1 MEEINYVTRIHL
13 KTACNNRKK
22 LIDFCLNGEEKYVAI
37 GWSYVYKNNDK
48 IENYEK
54 YYKVVKNKS
63 KKINHALNVFKE
75 TEKNDLFWTRDLEGN
90 YWICRADG
98 KAISKNRE
106 DIDVGAVVP
115 VEAYK
120 VGLEVPGQIKASFT
134 RPNGGICERIKS
146 DNDIIKEYSKYIF
159 NELSG
164 KELYKYKKENGEFID
179 NLPDF
184 DLEELVISYIQLE
197 KNYYLLSNSIA
208 KHSTTIKIEC
218 EFISRDLNNI
228 RKSVVQV
235 KGGKRTSL
243 DAKEY
248 EQYINEG
255 YIVYL
260 YASEVK
266 DIDKVRNCEEI
277 TRNELLLFY
286 EKYKKILPESITKW
300 ENMFS
305 ITK

>member
-48 IENYEK
+48 IENYEE

-90 YWICRADG
+90 YWICRAEG

-164 KELYKYKKENGEFID
+164 KELYKYKKENGKFID

-228 RKSVVQV
+228 RKAIVQV
-235 KGGKRTSL
+235 KGGKRSSL
-243 DAKEY
+243 NAKEY

>member
-37 GWSYVYKNNDK
+37 GWSYVYKSNDK

-90 YWICRADG
+90 YWICRAEG

-146 DNDIIKEYSKYIF
+146 DDDIIKEYSKYIF

-260 YASEVK
+260 YAPEVK
-266 DIDKVRNCEEI
+266 DIDKVKNCEEI

>member
-90 YWICRADG
+90 YWICRAEG

-164 KELYKYKKENGEFID
+164 KKLYKYKKENGEFID

-260 YASEVK
+260 YAPEVK
-266 DIDKVRNCEEI
+266 DIDKVKNCEEI

>member
-90 YWICRADG
+90 YWICRAEG

-106 DIDVGAVVP
+106 NIDVGAVVP

-260 YASEVK
+260 YASEIK

-277 TRNELLLFY
+277 KRNELLLFY

-300 ENMFS
+300 ENLFT

>member
-90 YWICRADG
+90 YWICRAEG

-260 YASEVK
+260 YASEIK

-277 TRNELLLFY
+277 KRNELLLFY

>member
-90 YWICRADG
+90 YWICRAEG

-260 YASEVK
+260 YAPEVK
-266 DIDKVRNCEEI
+266 DIDKVKNCEEI

>member
-1 MEEINYVTRIHL
+1 M
-13 KTACNNRKK
+13 
-22 LIDFCLNGEEKYVAI
+22 
-37 GWSYVYKNNDK
+37 YKNNDK

-90 YWICRADG
+90 YWICRAEG

>member
-37 GWSYVYKNNDK
+37 GWSYVYKSNDK

-90 YWICRADG
+90 YWICRAEG

-164 KELYKYKKENGEFID
+164 KELYKYKKENGKFID

-260 YASEVK
+260 YAPEVK
-266 DIDKVRNCEEI
+266 DIDKVKNCEEI

>member
-54 YYKVVKNKS
+54 YYKVVKNRS

-90 YWICRADG
+90 YWICRAEG

-260 YASEVK
+260 YAPEVK
-266 DIDKVRNCEEI
+266 DIDKVKNCEEI

>member
-37 GWSYVYKNNDK
+37 GWSYVYKSNDK

-90 YWICRADG
+90 YWICRAEG

-164 KELYKYKKENGEFID
+164 KKLYKYKKENGEFID

-260 YASEVK
+260 YAPEVK
-266 DIDKVRNCEEI
+266 DIDKVKNCEEI

>member
-90 YWICRADG
+90 YWICRAEG

>member
-90 YWICRADG
+90 YWICRAEG

-260 YASEVK
+260 YAPEVK
-266 DIDKVRNCEEI
+266 DIDKVKNCEEI
-277 TRNELLLFY
+277 TQNELLLFY

>member
-90 YWICRADG
+90 YWICRAEG

-146 DNDIIKEYSKYIF
+146 DDDIIKEYSKYIF

-260 YASEVK
+260 YAPEVK
-266 DIDKVRNCEEI
+266 DIDKVKNCEEI

>member
-90 YWICRADG
+90 YWICRAEG

-164 KELYKYKKENGEFID
+164 KELYKYKKENGKFID

-260 YASEVK
+260 YAPEVK
-266 DIDKVRNCEEI
+266 DIDKVKNCEEI